1 MRQEATD
8 TRFYY
13 PPIRERD
20 VRDGCYLTSM
30 GHSVHPAGVPYPLP
44 GHPAQYD
51 FDARRG
57 RILPD
62 FALVLISRGEGIFE
76 NEREPEQAV
85 QPGDFFCLTPGQW
98 HRYEP
103 DRKTGWEEYWVCFNG
118 DYPHRLQNNRELP
131 SFPRLI
137 RLRKSELLQRRLK
150 QILEVLDSSS
160 MSTTLGMGLR
170 SLALFTE
177 IGSLAGPPK
186 RASETAD
193 TPSLCQEAMARIGEN
208 LHRSVDLD
216 AIAAQL
222 GVTRRTLERHFRREA
237 GISPGDYIIRSRVE
251 RARGLI
257 ESTDMPIKSIT
268 YACGFR
274 SPQQMIYDFHRHLG
288 MAPGRFRQAADGG

>member
-1 MRQEATD
+1 MRQTAPD

-30 GHSVHPAGVPYPLP
+30 GHTVHPAGVPYPLP

-57 RILPD
+57 RILSD
-62 FALVLISRGEGIFE
+62 FGLVLISAGEGVFE
-76 NEREPEQAV
+76 NESEPEQPVRA
-85 QPGDFFCLTPGQW
+85 GDFFCLTPGQW

-103 DRKTGWEEYWVCFNG
+103 NSDTGWEEYWVCFNG
-118 DYPHRLQNNRELP
+118 DYPHRLQSNCELP
-131 SFPRLI
+131 AFPRLI
-137 RLRKSELLQRRLK
+137 RPPDASLLERRLK
-150 QILEVLDSSS
+150 LILEVLDSES
-160 MSTTLGMGLR
+160 MSTTLAMGLR

-177 IGSLAGPPK
+177 VGSMAQPVSTDAGEEG
-186 RASETAD
+186 S
-193 TPSLCQEAMARIGEN
+193 PSLCQEAMARIGEN

-216 AIAAQL
+216 RIAAQL

-237 GISPGDYIIRSRVE
+237 GISPGDFIIRSRVE

-257 ESTDMPIKSIT
+257 ETTDMPIKSIT

-288 MAPGRFRQAADGG
+288 MAPGRFRREA

>member
-1 MRQEATD
+1 MRQNEPD

-13 PPIRERD
+13 PPIRDRE

-30 GHSVHPAGVPYPLP
+30 GHSLHPAGRRYPMP

-62 FALVLISRGEGIFE
+62 FALVLIARGEGFFE

-85 QPGDFFCLTPGQW
+85 HPGDFFCLTPGQW

-103 DRKTGWEEYWVCFNG
+103 TREAGWEEYWVCFNG
-118 DYPHRLQNNRELP
+118 DYPHRLQSNQELP
-131 SFPRLI
+131 AFPRLI
-137 RLRKSELLQRRLK
+137 RTAESSVLQRRLK

-160 MSTTLGMGLR
+160 LTTTLGMGLR

-177 IGSLAGPPK
+177 ISSLARPLPLEPDE
-186 RASETAD
+186 ATA
-193 TPSLCQEAMARIGEN
+193 PSICQQAMAQIREN
-208 LHRSVDLD
+208 LHRMVELD
-216 AIAAQL
+216 DIADRL
-222 GVTRRTLERHFRREA
+222 GVSRRTLERHFREEA
-237 GISPGDYIIRSRVE
+237 SISPGDFIIRSRVE
-251 RARGLI
+251 RARDLI

-274 SPQQMIYDFHRHLG
+274 STQQMIYDFHRHLG
-288 MAPGRFRQAADGG
+288 MAPGRFRRTVG